1 MVNSQGGNTGAM
13 ETANVE
19 YASPGIRLGSY
30 FLEGVLIIYTLGIGW
45 LLWALT
51 TAGNGQTPAKKLLS
65 LTYLT
70 PVIEHH
76 FD

>member
-1 MVNSQGGNTGAM
+1 M

-30 FLEGVLIIYTLGIGW
+30 FLEGVLMICTLGIGW

-51 TAGNGQTPAKKLLS
+51 TAGTGRRQRRS
-65 LTYLT
+65 CSR
-70 PVIEHH
+70 
-76 FD
+76 